1 MNERNSIIG
10 KIDWVTVLIYLALV
24 MIGWFS
30 IFSARYNEAHPSI
43 FDLTQVYG
51 KQLLWIGG
59 ALLVGFVILLIDAKF
74 FNVFSL
80 WIYIFFLFCLFA
92 VLVYGTATKGAT
104 AWIDL
109 GGGVKLQPSEFAKM
123 ATALAVAGYLDRLD
137 VDLQKRK
144 DQIVTAALIL
154 IPMALVLLQ
163 NDTGSAIVFV
173 SFIFVLYR
181 EGFPGAGWVMV
192 AGVTAILLFVF
203 TLVWSQ
209 KVMYIILGVLLVLT
223 LTYYL
228 ITRKKGIVKMLGVFA
243 IAFMFVFSV
252 DYAFNKVLQE
262 HQKNRILVLLGQLD
276 DPKGVGYNVHQ
287 SKIAIGSGGF
297 AGKHH
302 RRRRRLLGHQH
313 RGAAICSALDTNHH
327 PRRATTIDIQPCVW
341 LRHRG
346 HLVCPRGHQYRHDD
360 RLGARH
366 RHPPALPELR
376 RVEYAGVHHDAGDL
390 RETGCQSIE
399 RIMNDFFAVGK
410 NNHSYTEVTPKFLTS
425 NSPRSLIFSSGMT
438 SNAMNAKVINGAYSV
453 DPRRLAS
460 ASAFW

>member
-80 WIYIFFLFCLFA
+80 WIYIFFLFGLFA

-209 KVMYIILGVLLVLT
+209 KVMYIILGSLLVLT

-297 AGKHH
+297 AGKGFLEGTQTKYDFVPEQHTDFIFCTIGEEGGFLGTSVVV
-302 RRRRRLLGHQH
+302 LLYVTLLIRIIILAERQRSTFSRVYGY
-313 RGAAICSALDTNHH
+313 AI
-327 PRRATTIDIQPCVW
+327 
-341 LRHRG
+341 
-346 HLVCPRGHQYRHDD
+346 
-360 RLGARH
+360 
-366 RHPPALPELR
+366 
-376 RVEYAGVHHDAGDL
+376 AGILFVHVA
-390 RETGCQSIE
+390 IN
-399 RIMNDFFAVGK
+399 I
-410 NNHSYTEVTPKFLTS
+410 
-425 NSPRSLIFSSGMT
+425 GMT
-438 SNAMNAKVINGAYSV
+438 IGLIPVIGIPLPFLSYGGSSMLAFTMMLAIFVKQDAN
-453 DPRRLAS
+453 RLNVL
-460 ASAFW
+460 

>member
-297 AGKHH
+297 AGKGFLEGTQTKYDFVPEQHTDFIFCTIGEEGGFLGTSIVV
-302 RRRRRLLGHQH
+302 LLYVALLIRIIILAERQRSTFSRVYGY
-313 RGAAICSALDTNHH
+313 AI
-327 PRRATTIDIQPCVW
+327 
-341 LRHRG
+341 
-346 HLVCPRGHQYRHDD
+346 
-360 RLGARH
+360 
-366 RHPPALPELR
+366 
-376 RVEYAGVHHDAGDL
+376 AGILFVHVA
-390 RETGCQSIE
+390 IN
-399 RIMNDFFAVGK
+399 I
-410 NNHSYTEVTPKFLTS
+410 
-425 NSPRSLIFSSGMT
+425 GMT
-438 SNAMNAKVINGAYSV
+438 IGLVPVIGIPLPFLSYGGSSMLAFTMMLAIFVKQDAN
-453 DPRRLAS
+453 RLNVL
-460 ASAFW
+460 

>member
-10 KIDWVTVLIYLALV
+10 KIDWVTVLLYLALV

-59 ALLVGFVILLIDAKF
+59 ALLVGFIILLIDAKF

-104 AWIDL
+104 SWIDL
-109 GGGVKLQPSEFAKM
+109 GGGVKFQPSEFAKM

-228 ITRKKGIVKMLGVFA
+228 ITRKRGIVKMLGVFA
-243 IAFMFVFSV
+243 VAFMFVFSV

-297 AGKHH
+297 AGKGFLEGTQTKYDFVPEQHTDFIFCTIGEEGGFLGTCLVV
-302 RRRRRLLGHQH
+302 LLYVALLVRIIVLAERQRSTFSRVYGY
-313 RGAAICSALDTNHH
+313 AI
-327 PRRATTIDIQPCVW
+327 
-341 LRHRG
+341 
-346 HLVCPRGHQYRHDD
+346 
-360 RLGARH
+360 
-366 RHPPALPELR
+366 
-376 RVEYAGVHHDAGDL
+376 AGILFVHVA
-390 RETGCQSIE
+390 IN
-399 RIMNDFFAVGK
+399 I
-410 NNHSYTEVTPKFLTS
+410 
-425 NSPRSLIFSSGMT
+425 GMT
-438 SNAMNAKVINGAYSV
+438 IGLVPVIGIPLPFLSYGGSSMLAFTMMLAIFVKQDAN
-453 DPRRLAS
+453 RLNVL
-460 ASAFW
+460 